1 MKRDN
6 MLKNTLHCLLIT
18 LLVFWIMFVGTM
30 IPISLS
36 SLNPFKKGQL
46 DYDYTDLVYCKFK
59 EQNNFD
65 DRIVLVNVNKPER
78 TKIAEAIDSLRNYK
92 ARVIGIDV
100 IFEGRKTLEGDS
112 ILATAINKTNNLVLG
127 DIFKSEET
135 KTLPHTCDSLFCN
148 KDNVA
153 FVNYVAKPN
162 MSIRYVSPFEIV
174 NDQKVNAF
182 SSAILKKYDAARY
195 DTLSARCNNVEQ
207 INYRG
212 SVDSYVQ
219 MNISEVLTN
228 PAVAS
233 SVKDKIVLMGYLG
246 EGDWGLS
253 IRDKFFTPLNEQL
266 ALRSLPD
273 MYGLVIHAN
282 VLSMMLDN
290 NYINASSP
298 WVTRIVSFI
307 FVFILVWIFRRFFL
321 TFNPGY
327 FKAARVIQLGIF
339 FALFLLATLLF
350 YKYNYR
356 LNLTL
361 VLVGVVISWDIVKI
375 YQHVFIKKQKPLRQN
390 Y

>member
-1 MKRDN
+1 
-6 MLKNTLHCLLIT
+6 
-18 LLVFWIMFVGTM
+18 MFVGSL

-46 DYDYTDLVYCKFK
+46 DYDYTDLIYCRFK
-59 EQNNFD
+59 EKNNFD

-78 TKIAEAIDSLRNYK
+78 TKIAEAIDSLNSYQAK
-92 ARVIGIDV
+92 VIGIDV
-100 IFEGRKTLEGDS
+100 IFEGRKTPKGDS
-112 ILATAINKTNNLVLG
+112 ILSKAIANSDNLILG
-127 DIFKSEET
+127 DIFRLEES

-148 KDNVA
+148 ENNVA

-162 MSIRYVSPFEIV
+162 MSIRYVSPFEAFE
-174 NDQKVNAF
+174 NEKAQAF
-182 SSAILKKYDAARY
+182 SSAILRKYDTEKY
-195 DTLSARCNNVEQ
+195 NVLTARCNDVEQ

-219 MNISEVLTN
+219 MNISEIITN

-246 EGDWGLS
+246 EDDWALS
-253 IRDKFFTPLNEQL
+253 TRDKFFTPLNEQL

-307 FVFILVWIFRRFFL
+307 FVFILVCIFRQFFL

-327 FKAARVIQLGIF
+327 FKAARIIQLGIF